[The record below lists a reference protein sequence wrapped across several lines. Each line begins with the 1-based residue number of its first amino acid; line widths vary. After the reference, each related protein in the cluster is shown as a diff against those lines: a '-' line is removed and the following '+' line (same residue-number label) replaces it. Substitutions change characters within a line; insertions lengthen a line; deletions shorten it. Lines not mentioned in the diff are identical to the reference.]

1 MDANELLDI
10 LYTVPFNKL
19 TNGSVYCRINTF
31 TDVVSNLFTD
41 AVSSLA
47 RVDIDFMKGNTCI
60 GFIRVFGNNTI
71 DPALPEEYERNTT
84 YKCYSECFTA
94 MKQVITYLEILGF
107 RTV

>member
-10 LYTVPFNKL
+10 LYTVPYGKL
-19 TNGSVYCRINTF
+19 TNGAVDYRVRTF
-31 TDVVSNLFTD
+31 TNVASN
-41 AVSSLA
+41 LA
-47 RVDIDFMKGNTCI
+47 RVDIDFIRGNTCI

-71 DPALPEEYERNTT
+71 DPALPTI